1 MRNDEGCATVA
12 ERHRTTS
19 PAVRA
24 PRTGIGGTK
33 REMVQTHPRGIVG
46 PGMAVKR
53 ISSSVGDTVASSDIG
68 VKCTL
73 CEPFDVNSP
82 EFGVYLMLVTDHPTP
97 EVSVTFFRESISR
110 PVITGR
116 YLWVGLLQ
124 RTPP

>member
-33 REMVQTHPRGIVG
+33 REMAQAHPRGIG
-46 PGMAVKR
+46 GGMTVKG
-53 ISSSVGDTVASSDIG
+53 ISPSVGDTVASSDIG
-68 VKCTL
+68 VKCML
-73 CEPFDVNSP
+73 CELFDVNSP
-82 EFGVYLMLVTDHPTP
+82 EFGVYLMLVTDQPTP

-110 PVITGR
+110 PIITER